1 MAKETKK
8 DDIVINIGGEIPKE
22 KDIKEEIISKDLAK
36 KLENIKNDEEGKP
49 VEIEIQGKKEEPRVK
64 IKTKKNHR
72 CFIGGTWYSFLEGK
86 VTTVPQN
93 VKNVLMKTDILAP
106 LD

>member
-1 MAKETKK
+1 MAKEKK
-8 DDIVINIGGEIPKE
+8 DDIVINIGGDTP
-22 KDIKEEIISKDLAK
+22 KDIKEEIIPKDLSK
-36 KLENIKNDEEGKP
+36 KLENIKKDEEEGKP

-72 CFIGGTWYSFLEGK
+72 CFIGGTWYSFIEGK
-86 VTTVPQN
+86 VTLVPQN
-93 VKNVLMKTDILAP
+93 VKHVLMKADILAP